1 MILHFHS
8 SCEYLHRF
16 FLTHSHSLHVFSDP
30 YHSSTTLDVFDRPT
44 LPFKIPFDLYMR
56 WDGIDVGPINSMTAL
71 ESLKTSSQSPTNLCL
86 NRFIGGKVAGGAL
99 TIKLKDKV
107 ELVNI

>member
-1 MILHFHS
+1 MGLAF
-8 SCEYLHRF
+8 E
-16 FLTHSHSLHVFSDP
+16 
-30 YHSSTTLDVFDRPT
+30 
-44 LPFKIPFDLYMR
+44 
-56 WDGIDVGPINSMTAL
+56 PINPMTASQ
-71 ESLKTSSQSPTNLCL
+71 SLKTSFLSPTNSCL

>member
-1 MILHFHS
+1 
-8 SCEYLHRF
+8 
-16 FLTHSHSLHVFSDP
+16 
-30 YHSSTTLDVFDRPT
+30 
-44 LPFKIPFDLYMR
+44 
-56 WDGIDVGPINSMTAL
+56 MTAS
-71 ESLKTSSQSPTNLCL
+71 ESLKTSSLSPTNLCL